1 MKIAFA
7 RHLGRLLAVGSA
19 ACLVLSV
26 SLASAAITLTG
37 NPAQD
42 GWTAGGNS
50 LSSGVYV
57 DGAGNYGFDVY
68 SATMTA
74 DAAIATAM
82 GWTQGDTILGVG
94 GVFNGANPEL
104 VGATSGPKIQV
115 KYGTGISVP
124 TPWAAS
130 STLVAPGNGNAHF
143 GNGGEGAA
151 EVRSSGF
158 LSSSAWIASAG
169 QLVPSTSSDPID
181 RIVGGTEI
189 DNQPYTNVFGLIWTV
204 SAGQPSAWEVLL
216 DITQLAAASPTE
228 PTPLAG
234 DQAIMTI
241 QNGAG
246 DFTDALLNVS
256 ALAPAPAPEPASLVV
271 WSLIGL
277 TIAGAAWRHRN
288 RSA

>member
-1 MKIAFA
+1 MKSVFA
-7 RHLGRLLAVGSA
+7 YFRGHFFALGSA
-19 ACLVLSV
+19 ACLLLSA
-26 SLASAAITLTG
+26 SLASADVTLTG
-37 NPAQD
+37 NPALD

-74 DAAIATAM
+74 DAAMASAM
-82 GWTQGDTILGVG
+82 GWSQGDTILGVG
-94 GVFNGANPEL
+94 GVFDGTNPEL

-130 STLVAPGNGNAHF
+130 STLVAPGDGNAHF
-143 GNGGEGAA
+143 ANGGEGAA

-181 RIVGGTEI
+181 RIVGGTEV
-189 DNQPYTNVFGLIWTV
+189 DNQQYTGVFGLIWTV
-204 SAGQPSAWEVLL
+204 NAGQPTAWEVLL
-216 DITQLAAASPTE
+216 DISQLAIASPTE
-228 PTPLAG
+228 PTPLG
-234 DQAIMTI
+234 GT
-241 QNGAG
+241 
-246 DFTDALLNVS
+246 
-256 ALAPAPAPEPASLVV
+256 
-271 WSLIGL
+271 
-277 TIAGAAWRHRN
+277 R
-288 RSA
+288 RS